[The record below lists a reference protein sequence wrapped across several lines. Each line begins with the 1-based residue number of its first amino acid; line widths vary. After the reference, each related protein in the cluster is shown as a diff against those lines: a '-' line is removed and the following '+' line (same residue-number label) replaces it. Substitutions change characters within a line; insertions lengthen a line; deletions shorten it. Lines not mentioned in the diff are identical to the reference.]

1 MIDNL
6 KVRKA
11 ASRLGVADNK
21 TRQRIL
27 EFLVEEPKT
36 VTEIYIY
43 LRVIELSMVS
53 HHMAVLKR
61 EGYVFSRRDGKN
73 ISYRLNWAGIKQVR
87 TIARQL
93 AEGVL

>member
-6 KVRKA
+6 KLRKA
-11 ASRLGVADNK
+11 AMRLGAADNK

-36 VTEIYIY
+36 VTEIYIH

-53 HHMAVLKR
+53 HHMIVLKR
-61 EGYVFSRRDGKN
+61 EGYVFGYRRGNN
-73 ISYRLNWAGIKQVR
+73 IYYRLNWAGINQVR